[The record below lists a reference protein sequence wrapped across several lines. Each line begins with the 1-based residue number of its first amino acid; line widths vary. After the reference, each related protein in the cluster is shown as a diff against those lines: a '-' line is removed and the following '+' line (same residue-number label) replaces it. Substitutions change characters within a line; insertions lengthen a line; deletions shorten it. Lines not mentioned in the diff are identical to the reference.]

1 MNTLTIAHLFLNLQS
16 YKDQYLTILENP
28 EQYFVPIA
36 DAYINIWPVGKE
48 QLYLGDLLQL
58 WLGEKWIVNT
68 KKAPLINTI
77 LRDQT
82 KAVPEFDRYVF
93 SLQGNLLT
101 SQNSAQAWS
110 IDASESE
117 ALSIESLFHYYCVFK
132 SLSRPQTS
140 ASFLNATLKK
150 AI

>member
-1 MNTLTIAHLFLNLQS
+1 M
-16 YKDQYLTILENP
+16 
-28 EQYFVPIA
+28 
-36 DAYINIWPVGKE
+36 
-48 QLYLGDLLQL
+48 
-58 WLGEKWIVNT
+58 
-68 KKAPLINTI
+68 
-77 LRDQT
+77 RDQT

-110 IDASESE
+110 IDASKSE
-117 ALSIESLFHYYCVFK
+117 ALSIESLFYYYCVFK